1 MHPHYIRPPQRAQD
15 RAARLVT
22 AILLI
27 LRSAFLRWLTGE
39 AVNFA
44 SVRAEIETTVRQEL
58 DDAERAVLKE
68 FRE

>member
-1 MHPHYIRPPQRAQD
+1 
-15 RAARLVT
+15 LVT

-39 AVNFA
+39 AVDFA